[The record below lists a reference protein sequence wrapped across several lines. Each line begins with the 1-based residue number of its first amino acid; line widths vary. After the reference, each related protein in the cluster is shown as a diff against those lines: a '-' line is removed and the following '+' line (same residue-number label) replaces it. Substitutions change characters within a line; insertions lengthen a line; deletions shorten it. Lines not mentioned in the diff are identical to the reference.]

1 VLNLSL
7 RGNIERLDKG
17 IQLRPIE
24 EVFDALTPHTLDL
37 GFQLG
42 KLDGG
47 DRVHIEFVMP
57 HLSLHRVRLQDGISL
72 ALLLH
77 FLDENSVMLQSL
89 FDHQFLQRYLSF
101 LHLLLRDLLL
111 FVWEIN
117 HESRPAAYG
126 VPSVS
131 EAQRHK
137 EKNLLEAIQIK

>member
-1 VLNLSL
+1 MLTLSL
-7 RGNIERLDKG
+7 RDNIERLDKG

-37 GFQLG
+37 GLQLG
-42 KLDGG
+42 KFDGG

-57 HLSLHRVRLQDGISL
+57 HLSLHRIGPQDGISL
-72 ALLLH
+72 TLLLH
-77 FLDENSVMLQSL
+77 FLDEYSVMLQSL
-89 FDHQFLQRYLSF
+89 FDHQFLQRSLSF
-101 LHLLLRDLLL
+101 LHFLLRDLLL
-111 FVWEIN
+111 FVWEID

-126 VPSVS
+126 VPSMS